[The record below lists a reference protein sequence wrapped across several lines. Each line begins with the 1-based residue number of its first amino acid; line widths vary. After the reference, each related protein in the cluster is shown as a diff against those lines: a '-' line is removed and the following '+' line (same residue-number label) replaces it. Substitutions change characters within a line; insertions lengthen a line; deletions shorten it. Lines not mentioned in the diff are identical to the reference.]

1 MLVFTFEALRP
12 IQTLAVDDASM
23 LALPSS
29 GRGVAARSCSELGV
43 WAM

>member
-1 MLVFTFEALRP
+1 MLVFTFEASRP

-29 GRGVAARSCSELGV
+29 GRDVEARSYSELGV
-43 WAM
+43 WAT